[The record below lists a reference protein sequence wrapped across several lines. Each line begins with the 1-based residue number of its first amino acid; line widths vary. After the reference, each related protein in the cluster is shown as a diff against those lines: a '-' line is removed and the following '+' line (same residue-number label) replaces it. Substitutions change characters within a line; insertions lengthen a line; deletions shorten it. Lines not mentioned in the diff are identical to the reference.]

1 MSVLAV
7 RSEVRKVARLLG
19 VKPEQLGFLESQA
32 AGTIRKVREAQVEL
46 LFRQE
51 QRLFERL
58 ARWFGWLP
66 SWMLAFFAR
75 MLGPLV
81 VARVAGEL
89 PARHAVDVCKRL
101 PPTFLAETAMNLD
114 PRRAR
119 DLVRRLPTG
128 LIQETALELSRRGDR
143 MTVGRFVDYVSE
155 DTLHHVVGALDD
167 ATLLGAAYYLESRT
181 HLDHIIAMLPETRLR
196 RILALSGGS
205 RTHAI
210 SILAILTEG
219 SHTLRRHLG
228 DLMAEEPDTV
238 LLSLMRA
245 AHEEGLWA
253 ELLPVLHS
261 LSPEALC
268 EVVNLPILEEPA
280 VLESIGDAADAHDL
294 WAIVLPLIEMMS
306 EGIRSAVAHS
316 MTRHPREALARMVQ
330 AALVGEHWEPLLDVV
345 SRMPVAKQDEFVAI
359 LEGLGAVDPELRD
372 RIAGRAAAY
381 GFGERFALHAAAA

>member
-7 RSEVRKVARLLG
+7 RAEVRKVARLLG
-19 VKPEQLGFLESQA
+19 VKPEQLAFLETQT

-51 QRLFERL
+51 QRLFTRL

-66 SWMLAFFAR
+66 SWTLAFFAR
-75 MLGPLV
+75 LLGPLV

-101 PPTFLAETAMNLD
+101 PAAFLAEAAMNLD

-128 LIQETALELSRRGDR
+128 LVMEAATELARRGDR

-155 DTLHHVVGALDD
+155 DALHRVVDALDD
-167 ATLLGAAYYLESRT
+167 ATLLGAAFYLESRT

-196 RILALSGGS
+196 RILALTDDS

-210 SILAILTEG
+210 SVLAILTEG
-219 SHTLRRHLG
+219 SHTLRRQLG
-228 DLMAEEPDTV
+228 DLMAEEPESV

-261 LSPEALC
+261 FSPGALC

-280 VLESIGDAADAHDL
+280 VLQSIGDAADARDL

-306 EGIRSAVAHS
+306 ENIRCAVAQS

-330 AALVGEHWEPLLDVV
+330 SALVGEHWEPLLDVV
-345 SRMPVAKQDEFVAI
+345 ARMPEAKQDEFVAI
-359 LEGLGAVDPELRD
+359 LEGLGAVDQELRD

-381 GFGERFALHAAAA
+381 GFGERFVPRAVAA